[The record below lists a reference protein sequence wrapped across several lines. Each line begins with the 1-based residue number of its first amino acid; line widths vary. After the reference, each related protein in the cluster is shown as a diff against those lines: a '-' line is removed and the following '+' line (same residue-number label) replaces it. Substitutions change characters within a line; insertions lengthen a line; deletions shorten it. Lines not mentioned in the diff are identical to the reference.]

1 MLFLVKHSEN
11 LKKIDRFQERK
22 SKLPKKKIPN
32 KGISEETS
40 STNREQNLNAL
51 SAEKI

>member
-1 MLFLVKHSEN
+1 MLFLVQHSEN

-22 SKLPKKKIPN
+22 SKLPKKNPN